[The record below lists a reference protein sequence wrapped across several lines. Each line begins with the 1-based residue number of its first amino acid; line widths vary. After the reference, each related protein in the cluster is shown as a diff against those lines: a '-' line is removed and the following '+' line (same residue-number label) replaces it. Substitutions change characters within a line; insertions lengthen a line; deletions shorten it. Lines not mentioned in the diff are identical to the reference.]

1 LGYVYNY
8 AGDEGSARDS
18 FQQAL
23 RLAPDTEQAL
33 IGLGVLAQK
42 SGDFAN
48 AIQLYTHANQIR
60 PTALGYLL
68 LARALH
74 RSGRSEDAEAALQMA
89 RRMPGFPETQQ
100 VADRLVG
107 R

>member
-1 LGYVYNY
+1 VYNY
-8 AGDEGSARDS
+8 AGDEADAGDS

-33 IGLGVLAQK
+33 IGLGVLSQK
-42 SGDFAN
+42 SGDVAN
-48 AIQLYTHANQIR
+48 AIQRYSQANQIR

-74 RSGRSEDAEAALQMA
+74 RSGRSEDAEAALQRA
-89 RRMPGFPETQQ
+89 RSMPGFPETQH
-100 VADRLVG
+100 VADGLVG